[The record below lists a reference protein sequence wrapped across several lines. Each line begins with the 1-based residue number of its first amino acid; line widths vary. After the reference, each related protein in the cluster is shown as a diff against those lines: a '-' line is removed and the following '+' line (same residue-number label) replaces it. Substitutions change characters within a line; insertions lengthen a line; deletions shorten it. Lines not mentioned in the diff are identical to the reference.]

1 MANLLPPRR
10 IETNVLRR
18 LAAGVVVVI
27 GRAAV
32 VRHVLVG
39 EEGLAQPG
47 IAAVVVGAGLL
58 RPHGV
63 DPVGDARGREAAP
76 RRRLA
81 DPAVDTGV
89 PDGRHRGGAVE
100 VHGAGVQDDV
110 HDYFWWRV
118 FGGRVSHAQVVTRG
132 SVRENNGEE
141 RARDTGTESNKI
153 QVGNDRPL
161 VLSSFPVHRNTFF
174 QRMTFSRRRNLPER
188 PLLADVGRCGIK
200 ALFHTT

>member
-1 MANLLPPRR
+1 MKVPKDAYFPRYQKRGTCSLLLPYLPVANLLPPRR

-18 LAAGVVVVI
+18 LAAGAVVVI

-81 DPAVDTGV
+81 DPAVDAGV

-100 VHGAGVQDDV
+100 VHGLGVQDDL
-110 HDYFWWRV
+110 HDYYWWRI
-118 FGGRVSHAQVVTRG
+118 FGGRVSQAQVGTSGHKR
-132 SVRENNGEE
+132 SARENNGEE
-141 RARDTGTESNKI
+141 RARDTESNKI
-153 QVGNDRPL
+153 QVL
-161 VLSSFPVHRNTFF
+161 A
-174 QRMTFSRRRNLPER
+174 SR
-188 PLLADVGRCGIK
+188 K
-200 ALFHTT
+200 